1 MTEGEKNEW
10 VNGILAATEDRNPER
25 ETETLRTFLMAA
37 LKLVPSEDREDFEG
51 HPDVEPVL
59 EAHAGPSR
67 FR

>member
-1 MTEGEKNEW
+1 
-10 VNGILAATEDRNPER
+10 
-25 ETETLRTFLMAA
+25 MAA